1 MGYVKTGI
9 IVVCRAEKTRWCAHR
24 FRAVAIEKGGTAQ
37 RVVGTRR
44 EHHEQRCQREQAA
57 DQALPNVLE
66 SIHHQWWRMVIW
78 IRSFLKM
85 PGGVVDCTRPAGGS
99 QHLAM
104 DRSSQ
109 RGATQVGSLPFRWY
123 TIDAAFERQ
132 PPKAQ

>member
-85 PGGVVDCTRPAGGS
+85 PGGVVDCTRSEERRVGKECVSKCRSRWSPY
-99 QHLAM
+99 HLKKKK
-104 DRSSQ
+104 Q
-109 RGATQVGSLPFRWY
+109 T
-123 TIDAAFERQ
+123 
-132 PPKAQ
+132 